1 MNIGESYVDK
11 GFVSTSLSAS
21 YAFYSFSGISNN
33 PILSMIRLP
42 KNVPAAYISNA
53 KGKFSSEHTETE
65 ILIERGT
72 TFTLKAK
79 RIIPNKNKKHR
90 IKEIMLLVWDS

>member
-79 RIIPNKNKKHR
+79 PLFQIKTKNIELKR
-90 IKEIMLLVWDS
+90 LCC